1 MHTHDPAARAGRLRG
16 ALCAKQSSVGR
27 CEEPYEIPGLGRRL
41 VSRHRTARILGRW
54 AVSRQNRTHRAPPG
68 RRLPC
73 TCTLGPW
80 ESQRPRAARRILV
93 HMVHEVISTVP
104 VLRANFVRE
113 PSTPVLL
120 AAEPA
125 VKTHV
130 NRHVTSDRKAAIAAA
145 AVAGARCALAILLQ
159 QARRQVE
166 WRAWPRRRRGKQCR
180 GQHVGA
186 MSRRCPARHMQYGVC
201 CLNDRL
207 GPADAQSELRRAGHE
222 ATWSAV
228 VDRSSTDRSPCL
240 AGNLRQVRS
249 HKKNTRAALFWRDKR
264 TTKQRGSWVEKARVP
279 AIWTQCWLSV
289 CLFVCVCLPTTYK
302 GGLQGAA

>member
-1 MHTHDPAARAGRLRG
+1 M
-16 ALCAKQSSVGR
+16 
-27 CEEPYEIPGLGRRL
+27 
-41 VSRHRTARILGRW
+41 
-54 AVSRQNRTHRAPPG
+54 
-68 RRLPC
+68 
-73 TCTLGPW
+73 
-80 ESQRPRAARRILV
+80 LV
-93 HMVHEVISTVP
+93 HVVHEIISTVP

-145 AVAGARCALAILLQ
+145 AVAGTRCALAILLQ

-186 MSRRCPARHMQYGVC
+186 MSRRCPARHMQYRVC

-228 VDRSSTDRSPCL
+228 VVHRSF
-240 AGNLRQVRS
+240 G
-249 HKKNTRAALFWRDKR
+249 
-264 TTKQRGSWVEKARVP
+264 RV
-279 AIWTQCWLSV
+279 
-289 CLFVCVCLPTTYK
+289 
-302 GGLQGAA
+302 LQGTFVKSAATKEHALRCSGERKGLGYCANKRRDHGRKRRECPASGW